1 MKEYIERAVAVQ
13 ELEVLRQEYEVVEDD
28 CDQSQKSRNSVAK
41 KGGGQHEQAENL
53 RGAWDGGKSELP
65 V

>member
-13 ELEVLRQEYEVVEDD
+13 ELEVLRQEYEVDD
-28 CDQSQKSRNSVAK
+28 GDQSQKSRNSVAK

-53 RGAWDGGKSELP
+53 RGAWDGGKPELP